1 MIQLILISGL
11 SGSGK
16 SIALNA
22 LEDAGFFCVDNLPAA
37 LLNDALALYAEH
49 GGRIAIS
56 IDTRSPASL
65 TVLPSKMAILKA
77 NGIDVRLLYLE
88 AKHEVLVKR
97 FSETRRRHPLS
108 HTGLTVA
115 ECIYKDREL
124 LEHIAELGTRIDT
137 SHISSNILKT
147 WIKSFIHGD
156 KQRVNL
162 IFESFGFKHG
172 VPLDADF
179 VFDVRCL
186 PNPYYEVS
194 LRSLT
199 GQDQAIID
207 FFADKSAVHE
217 MTADIE
223 AYVRKWLPAFA
234 AEHRSYLTVAIG
246 CTGGQHR
253 SVFIAETLAQRFAA
267 ESVLLRHRQLG
278 LSLIHI

>member
-1 MIQLILISGL
+1 
-11 SGSGK
+11 
-16 SIALNA
+16 
-22 LEDAGFFCVDNLPAA
+22 
-37 LLNDALALYAEH
+37 
-49 GGRIAIS
+49 
-56 IDTRSPASL
+56 
-65 TVLPSKMAILKA
+65 
-77 NGIDVRLLYLE
+77 E

-97 FSETRRRHPLS
+97 FSETRRRHPLT

-115 ECIYKDREL
+115 ECIYKEREL
-124 LEHIAELGTRIDT
+124 LERIAELGTRIDT

-147 WIKSFIHGD
+147 WIKNFINGD

-186 PNPYYEVS
+186 PNPYYDVN
-194 LRSLT
+194 LRHLT
-199 GQDQAIID
+199 GQSQAIVD
-207 FFADKSAVHE
+207 FFADKPAVHD

-234 AEHRSYLTVAIG
+234 NEHRSYLTIAIG

-253 SVFIAETLAQRFAA
+253 SVFIAETLAQRFSA

-278 LSLIHI
+278 I

>member
-115 ECIYKDREL
+115 ECIYKEREL

-186 PNPYYEVS
+186 PKPYYEVN
-194 LRSLT
+194 LRPLT
-199 GQDQAIID
+199 GQDQAIVD
-207 FFADKSAVHE
+207 FFADKPAVHE

-278 LSLIHI
+278 I

>member
-115 ECIYKDREL
+115 ECIYKEREL

-137 SHISSNILKT
+137 SNISSNILKT

-186 PNPYYEVS
+186 PNPYYEVN

-278 LSLIHI
+278 I

>member
-115 ECIYKDREL
+115 ECIYKEREL

-147 WIKSFIHGD
+147 WIKGFIHGD

-186 PNPYYEVS
+186 PNPYYEVN

-278 LSLIHI
+278 I

>member
-115 ECIYKDREL
+115 ECIYKEREL

-147 WIKSFIHGD
+147 WIKIFIHGD

-186 PNPYYEVS
+186 PNPYYEVN

-278 LSLIHI
+278 I

>member
-115 ECIYKDREL
+115 ECIYKEREL
-124 LEHIAELGTRIDT
+124 LEHIFYWQI
-137 SHISSNILKT
+137 
-147 WIKSFIHGD
+147 
-156 KQRVNL
+156 
-162 IFESFGFKHG
+162 
-172 VPLDADF
+172 
-179 VFDVRCL
+179 
-186 PNPYYEVS
+186 
-194 LRSLT
+194 
-199 GQDQAIID
+199 
-207 FFADKSAVHE
+207 
-217 MTADIE
+217 
-223 AYVRKWLPAFA
+223 
-234 AEHRSYLTVAIG
+234 
-246 CTGGQHR
+246 
-253 SVFIAETLAQRFAA
+253 
-267 ESVLLRHRQLG
+267 
-278 LSLIHI
+278 

>member
-77 NGIDVRLLYLE
+77 SGIDVRLLYLE
-88 AKHEVLVKR
+88 GKHEVLVKR

-115 ECIYKDREL
+115 ECIYKEREL

-186 PNPYYEVS
+186 PNPYYEVN
-194 LRSLT
+194 LRPLT

-207 FFADKSAVHE
+207 FFADKPAVHE

-234 AEHRSYLTVAIG
+234 AEHRSYLTIAIG

-253 SVFIAETLAQRFAA
+253 SVFIAETLAQRFTA

-278 LSLIHI
+278 I

>member
-186 PNPYYEVS
+186 PNPYYEVN
-194 LRSLT
+194 LRPLT

-207 FFADKSAVHE
+207 FFADKPAVHE

-253 SVFIAETLAQRFAA
+253 SVFIAETLAQRFTA

-278 LSLIHI
+278 I

>member
-22 LEDAGFFCVDNLPAA
+22 LEDAGFFCVDNLPVA
-37 LLNDALALYAEH
+37 LLNDALALCAEH

-65 TVLPSKMAILKA
+65 RVLPSKMATLKA

-115 ECIYKDREL
+115 ECIYKEREL

-147 WIKSFIHGD
+147 WIKNFIHGD

-186 PNPYYEVS
+186 PNPYYEVN

-207 FFADKSAVHE
+207 FFADKPAVHE

-223 AYVRKWLPAFA
+223 AYVKKWLPAFA

-253 SVFIAETLAQRFAA
+253 SVFIAETLAQCFAA

-278 LSLIHI
+278 I

>member
-1 MIQLILISGL
+1 
-11 SGSGK
+11 
-16 SIALNA
+16 
-22 LEDAGFFCVDNLPAA
+22 
-37 LLNDALALYAEH
+37 
-49 GGRIAIS
+49 
-56 IDTRSPASL
+56 
-65 TVLPSKMAILKA
+65 
-77 NGIDVRLLYLE
+77 
-88 AKHEVLVKR
+88 
-97 FSETRRRHPLS
+97 
-108 HTGLTVA
+108 VA
-115 ECIYKDREL
+115 ECIYKEREL

-147 WIKSFIHGD
+147 WIKGFIHGD

-199 GQDQAIID
+199 GQDQAIVD

-278 LSLIHI
+278 I

>member
-115 ECIYKDREL
+115 ECIYKEREL

-147 WIKSFIHGD
+147 WIKGFIHGD

-199 GQDQAIID
+199 GQDQAIVD

-278 LSLIHI
+278 I

>member
-278 LSLIHI
+278 I

>member
-115 ECIYKDREL
+115 ECIYKEREL

-186 PNPYYEVS
+186 PNPYYEVN
-194 LRSLT
+194 LRPLT
-199 GQDQAIID
+199 GQAQSIVD
-207 FFADKSAVHE
+207 FFADKPAVHE

-278 LSLIHI
+278 I

>member
-115 ECIYKDREL
+115 ECIYKEREL

-278 LSLIHI
+278 I

>member
-65 TVLPSKMAILKA
+65 TVLPSKMATLKA
-77 NGIDVRLLYLE
+77 DGIDVRLLYLE

-115 ECIYKDREL
+115 ECIYKEREL

-147 WIKSFIHGD
+147 WIKGFIHGD

-186 PNPYYEVS
+186 PNPYYEVN

-278 LSLIHI
+278 I

>member
-22 LEDAGFFCVDNLPAA
+22 LEDAGFFCVDNLPAV
-37 LLNDALALYAEH
+37 LLNDALTLYAEH

-65 TVLPSKMAILKA
+65 AVLPDKMATLKT
-77 NGIDVRLLYLE
+77 NEIDVRLLYLE

-137 SHISSNILKT
+137 SHISPNILKT
-147 WIKSFIHGD
+147 WIKNFIHGD

-186 PNPYYEVS
+186 PNPYYEVN
-194 LRSLT
+194 LRPLT

-207 FFADKSAVHE
+207 FFADKPAVYE

-253 SVFIAETLAQRFAA
+253 SVFIAETLSQRFAA

-278 LSLIHI
+278 I

>member
-115 ECIYKDREL
+115 ECIYKEREL

-186 PNPYYEVS
+186 PNPYYEVN

-278 LSLIHI
+278 I